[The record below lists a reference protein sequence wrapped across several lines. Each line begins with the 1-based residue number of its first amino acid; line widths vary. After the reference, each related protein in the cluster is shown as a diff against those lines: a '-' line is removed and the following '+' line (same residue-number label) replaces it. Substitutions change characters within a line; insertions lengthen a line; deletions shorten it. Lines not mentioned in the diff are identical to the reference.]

1 MIKDKDGTTIKVEPY
16 GEQTKL
22 SIGSH
27 SAFLDDSMI
36 VELVELLMVAECE
49 KENRTNRISPAS

>member
-1 MIKDKDGTTIKVEPY
+1 MFRDKDGTQIKVEPY

-27 SAFLDDSMI
+27 SAFLDDDMI
-36 VELVELLMVAECE
+36 VELVEMLMVAEWE
-49 KENRTNRISPAS
+49 KDNRK